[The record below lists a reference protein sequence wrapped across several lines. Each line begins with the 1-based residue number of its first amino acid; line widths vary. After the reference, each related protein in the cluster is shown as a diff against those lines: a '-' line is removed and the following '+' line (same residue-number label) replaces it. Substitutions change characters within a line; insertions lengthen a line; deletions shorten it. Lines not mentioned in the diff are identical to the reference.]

1 MKLWSIGTTYLRKG
15 GISMTEKITL
25 AQKAGKNL
33 KNLIKKSEF
42 KTQDKFAV
50 DGIHVDPVTVRR
62 WIHSGIKDINTIQEI
77 ADIFGVDF
85 MELLK

>member
-1 MKLWSIGTTYLRKG
+1 
-15 GISMTEKITL
+15 MTQKITL

-33 KNLIKKSEF
+33 KNLIKESEY
-42 KTQDKFAV
+42 KTQERFAV
-50 DGIHVDPVTVRR
+50 EGIGVDPVTVRR
-62 WIHSGIKDINTIQEI
+62 WIAYGIKDINTIQEI